1 MCLPARAGFWT
12 ALPLLKLPRS
22 AGPVLSAG
30 VGAPPLAAASTS
42 MPGAHHGYC
51 SQPETSRRTP
61 CYKCPLAAEPA
72 NCRPQPRDGPET
84 EAVCTNA
91 HSKGLPAVKAE
102 WGLVPGTA
110 GAGHKLGYCKCSLS
124 VAKFLHL
131 SLRFHI
137 SLQARLILSPAF
149 TWSPGK
155 CFVPT
160 VLSGCRQHL
169 GALPSSSPSGC
180 PGHRGD
186 APATPSPSL
195 ADARPR
201 APGVG
206 PTGERGCGNV
216 WLCQGLGW
224 SS

>member
-1 MCLPARAGFWT
+1 MCLPARSGFWT

-42 MPGAHHGYC
+42 MPGAHHSYC

-124 VAKFLHL
+124 VAVSPPFIKISHLPPGQTNFKSSLHL
-131 SLRFHI
+131 EPREVLRAHC
-137 SLQARLILSPAF
+137 SQWLPAASWCSALLQP
-149 TWSPGK
+149 
-155 CFVPT
+155 
-160 VLSGCRQHL
+160 L
-169 GALPSSSPSGC
+169 GM
-180 PGHRGD
+180 
-186 APATPSPSL
+186 
-195 ADARPR
+195 PR
-201 APGVG
+201 AQ
-206 PTGERGCGNV
+206 R
-216 WLCQGLGW
+216 
-224 SS
+224 